1 MNDYDK
7 LKDILEI
14 AEVLSGELERKLE
27 VKAVNETT
35 NEILT
40 VVFEFNRDNELTGVY
55 LEN

>member
-1 MNDYDK
+1 MNDYDN